1 MAPILSI
8 STSSVTDQKADP
20 EGLSPGRLR
29 LPQDGLS
36 STKNHRV
43 LGTVPVVL
51 ERTTSPG
58 AERGVRLG
66 WKGEHAP
73 HQPGRQQHRTR
84 SYTLGQEMG
93 ARKARPTRS
102 WAEKR
107 FKKTRTVPRELTC
120 TPTACHSC
128 RHAPTFTPT
137 ASRPCTAPTRT
148 QKGRASPQ
156 APSSWGPLRA
166 LRTWN
171 RSSAEPRAQ
180 ECQDPDVC

>member
-8 STSSVTDQKADP
+8 STSRVTDQKPDP

-51 ERTTSPG
+51 GRTSSLG
-58 AERGVRLG
+58 AERGVRPG
-66 WKGEHAP
+66 WKGERAP
-73 HQPGRQQHRTR
+73 HRPGRQHCTR
-84 SYTLGQEMG
+84 SYTLGQELG

-107 FKKTRTVPRELTC
+107 FKKTRTVPRELTWH
-120 TPTACHSC
+120 PTACHSC
-128 RHAPTFTPT
+128 RRAPTFTPT
-137 ASRPCTAPTRT
+137 ASRPCTPPTRT

-171 RSSAEPRAQ
+171 HSSAEPRAQ
-180 ECQDPDVC
+180 EYQDPDVF